1 MTYVKYVLMKEN
13 KNLLRLN
20 VDIKYVYN
28 VLKDFK
34 NNRNIIYVHYVD
46 KIIGM
51 KK

>member
-20 VDIKYVYN
+20 VDIKYVQIA
-28 VLKDFK
+28 LKDFK
-34 NNRNIIYVHYVD
+34 NNRNIVYVHYVD
-46 KIIGM
+46 NIIGM